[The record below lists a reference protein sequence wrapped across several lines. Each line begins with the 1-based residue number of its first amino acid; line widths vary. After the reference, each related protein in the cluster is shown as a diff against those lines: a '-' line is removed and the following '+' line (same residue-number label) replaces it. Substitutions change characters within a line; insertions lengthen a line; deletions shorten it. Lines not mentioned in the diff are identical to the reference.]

1 MWEDLEIIIKTKAT
15 DSPSKPK
22 TPSSVSRFLP
32 LSINQPLLLTQ
43 NCHPWKNNW
52 APPLNASLTYLLIQ
66 IEPMFHISC
75 GLNFL
80 PFLVPLTKHYTIG
93 CEVFCQ
99 VFLGWP
105 HSSLPATSCCVHFF
119 IQLPL
124 GQTWPNQHKRFVYSV
139 IYRFFKHDLFN
150 KLKTFLRALILMT
163 QVSLYLFFLP
173 ELISKCIMFLLNPN
187 PVLIVFQGWF

>member
-80 PFLVPLTKHYTIG
+80 PFLVPLTKHYHLMWGLLPSFSRLTT
-93 CEVFCQ
+93 FFFTSHFMLYA
-99 VFLGWP
+99 FLYPTATGTNMTK
-105 HSSLPATSCCVHFF
+105 PA
-119 IQLPL
+119 
-124 GQTWPNQHKRFVYSV
+124 QTVC
-139 IYRFFKHDLFN
+139 L
-150 KLKTFLRALILMT
+150 
-163 QVSLYLFFLP
+163 
-173 ELISKCIMFLLNPN
+173 
-187 PVLIVFQGWF
+187 